1 MLLTYLKIALRNWRN
16 QRFYTVINLVGLSLG
31 MISFLFI
38 FLFVKD
44 ELSYDRTLSNA
55 DRVYRLNFEAKLGDQ
70 LALSA
75 SSPKPAGPEF
85 AQRIPEVE
93 AFCRLRPWGNH
104 VVHRDNQSFNERV
117 IYADSTF
124 FQVFPYPL
132 LEGDSRNAL
141 AAPNS
146 VVLTRSVADKYFG
159 DQVALGQHLKI
170 GDDEMQVT
178 GVMEDLP
185 PNTHFQYDFFRAMS
199 GLTLEWDDNW
209 GSTTYYNYFLL
220 RKGADP
226 QEATRKAT
234 DILDEHLAKVIQEY
248 LGTSWDEFLAAGNYA
263 YARFFPVKDIHLRS
277 HLEGE
282 LSPNSDI
289 KYIAIFSIIGLFILS
304 LACINFMNLSSARSS
319 VRAKEVGV
327 RKSLGARRSE
337 LATQFL
343 FESILMSLLAMALT
357 FLIAP
362 LLLAPFNELSGK
374 QLPLSAFWQP
384 GLLAGAALF
393 TALIGLAAGSYPA
406 FLLSKFHPARVL
418 KSNSTTQLGTSGM
431 RWSGGIRSALVV
443 FQFSTTMVLLVG
455 SLVVSRQLHYI
466 QNKKLGFNK
475 DHVLVLHDPYLAGEN
490 LQALKRQIQEQ
501 TVVRS
506 ASVSGYL
513 PVNTEDNSSTT
524 IRGRVI
530 DQDHTTL
537 SNNWWV
543 DFDYLKTMG
552 LELVAG
558 RDFSP
563 EIRTDST
570 AVIVNETMA
579 RIYGYPH
586 DEVIGQEVNF
596 AQDEGAL
603 QIHKIIGVVRD
614 FNFASLHDKIEPLA
628 LFRGD
633 SRGYLSI
640 RLQTGDLEQFIHN
653 LQNWWDKFAPS
664 QPFVYTFLDE
674 HFNAIYEAENRIGRI
689 TNLFA
694 FMAIFIACMGL
705 LGLATFTVQQRTR
718 EIGIRKVL
726 GASEQGIVLL
736 LSGDFLKLVGIALV
750 IATPV
755 AWILMHR
762 WLQDFAYRIALP
774 WWTFLLAG
782 LIAVTVAFLTI
793 SLQSIR
799 AAFANPVKSL
809 HNE

>member
-1 MLLTYLKIALRNWRN
+1 M
-16 QRFYTVINLVGLSLG
+16 
-31 MISFLFI
+31 
-38 FLFVKD
+38 
-44 ELSYDRTLSNA
+44 
-55 DRVYRLNFEAKLGDQ
+55 
-70 LALSA
+70 
-75 SSPKPAGPEF
+75 
-85 AQRIPEVE
+85 
-93 AFCRLRPWGNH
+93 
-104 VVHRDNQSFNERV
+104 
-117 IYADSTF
+117 
-124 FQVFPYPL
+124 
-132 LEGDSRNAL
+132 
-141 AAPNS
+141 
-146 VVLTRSVADKYFG
+146 
-159 DQVALGQHLKI
+159 
-170 GDDEMQVT
+170 
-178 GVMEDLP
+178 
-185 PNTHFQYDFFRAMS
+185 
-199 GLTLEWDDNW
+199 
-209 GSTTYYNYFLL
+209 
-220 RKGADP
+220 
-226 QEATRKAT
+226 
-234 DILDEHLAKVIQEY
+234 
-248 LGTSWDEFLAAGNYA
+248 
-263 YARFFPVKDIHLRS
+263 
-277 HLEGE
+277 
-282 LSPNSDI
+282 
-289 KYIAIFSIIGLFILS
+289 
-304 LACINFMNLSSARSS
+304 
-319 VRAKEVGV
+319 
-327 RKSLGARRSE
+327 
-337 LATQFL
+337 
-343 FESILMSLLAMALT
+343 
-357 FLIAP
+357 
-362 LLLAPFNELSGK
+362 
-374 QLPLSAFWQP
+374 
-384 GLLAGAALF
+384 
-393 TALIGLAAGSYPA
+393 
-406 FLLSKFHPARVL
+406 
-418 KSNSTTQLGTSGM
+418 
-431 RWSGGIRSALVV
+431 
-443 FQFSTTMVLLVG
+443 
-455 SLVVSRQLHYI
+455 
-466 QNKKLGFNK
+466 
-475 DHVLVLHDPYLAGEN
+475 
-490 LQALKRQIQEQ
+490 
-501 TVVRS
+501 VRS